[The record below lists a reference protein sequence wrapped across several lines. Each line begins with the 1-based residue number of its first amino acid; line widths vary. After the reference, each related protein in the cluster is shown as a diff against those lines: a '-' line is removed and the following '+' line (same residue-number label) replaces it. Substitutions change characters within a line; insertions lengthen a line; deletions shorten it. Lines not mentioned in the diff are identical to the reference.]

1 MAERDVYLQ
10 GLIADQVLGQEAQQ
24 QTNQALVQDV
34 AVPENPA
41 DYETPAQGSF
51 TAGLRS
57 GANSFASNLQY
68 FSALGNTLLGREEA
82 AALDVEQA
90 RAREGMAA
98 NAVQGFETFEEF
110 TDAPTF
116 GGFIDQVGLG
126 LGQVTP
132 YAAETIATVLVGAA
146 TGGLGYAAAAG
157 KATAKAGLSEGTELV
172 AKKLVKDLVQKR
184 ARGEQLDMFEEEA
197 ANAVWGAFKKGAG
210 RGALAGQIG
219 GTYPLNTGESFG
231 EFDDAGVDLTADR
244 ALQSLLV
251 GAGSTAIEVAGER
264 LVFGKLADLA
274 KSKAGPDESSILN
287 LFAKNIGRGAGIG
300 AASEGATELAQEGL
314 LVGQRL
320 AVDENYS
327 MDDATMRLGQAAFL
341 GTIAGTAMGGGGG
354 ALATTPEAATRV
366 FDKAREL
373 SRQGRSQQVDED
385 MMIEQYGSLNSVF
398 TTPESEA
405 DLNAQFDAM
414 QDEQYGKQAVW
425 VAGENF
431 VGPDAPEQG
440 QVTRNNQQLYYA
452 HIAGRGT
459 IFSPDANIVN
469 EVVTSN
475 ASDPSLAKALGYSGA
490 KSMEDGPDVVVQAR
504 NADGVIISEE
514 ITTREGV
521 FDAVAAADRIAG
533 SNGSSTVTSL
543 EKAQRDRASR
553 YNQEQSR
560 QMVVDEEA
568 LPETDPDATPEQDQG
583 FGEVDVEETAIGED
597 LKPYSPRKSWDTEFE
612 GTQAARDNYNSVF
625 GTDIN
630 WSRSPLGLASD
641 AALNKA
647 AELQGRNPQ
656 TVVSLVQSSDG
667 SFNIEAN
674 QLDGSLYTIQDR
686 NGNQR
691 RLPLGEFIAESL
703 KRMAKRSKFANATI
717 TETKEGG
724 KSQKVNLM
732 ELINTGK
739 RINGA
744 ETGAS
749 FEGRQADADG
759 LSTIMAVLAEQG
771 YTLEVNGEQLQG
783 ASRGAVP
790 ESYKEITINK
800 KGKTLYEVMT
810 NTKRLP
816 KNAEQ
821 TVVND
826 KGKTLAQVLED
837 RPQSSVQELSPSQQ
851 QRLIQLEKSIDNFQ
865 YNQRQKFLRENLN
878 VTREQVEQF
887 DAIQAKAK
895 ADRLRDEEISF
906 GFARD
911 EMVDTASSASARQR
925 NVPAAPE
932 GEDGTGGGRP
942 TELFNQGIVLGTD
955 AEGNTVQLGQEVSR
969 IPDDLPAPEGEV
981 DLAQIA
987 RQEGTQATRTNV
999 EMGENRLSYK
1009 ETAPREEVDPDAIRQ
1024 SAEEWLS
1031 ENKQAEVFGVL
1042 PQTVKSLLNT
1052 MLKRLRLRGKVAV
1065 MTTSELQQAS
1075 LGNGRYKFGNRV
1087 VDLSSNPAV
1096 ARAVENAIT
1105 AGAKVPGTYIPM
1117 PQKGGGMAHLV
1128 VLNDAALTNEAE
1140 LALTM
1145 AHELGHAFYKEEVQ
1159 KAIENPQLRS
1169 RLYRDF
1175 QRALE
1180 KDPDLYAGYEEDVAF
1195 EEWVADQTA
1204 KWGASELKARGVVQ
1218 RFFQA
1223 LAEKLRTM
1231 WNSMRDTYKRR
1242 FGQEYSQTFDEFV
1255 KDVIRRKDRDSV
1267 SAVPDNSQSALNDID
1282 GPSKV
1287 SWLSGSMKRD
1297 DSALDNLAGNVFE
1310 PVRQMRVN
1318 SIRDAV
1324 HKAAQL
1330 LIGNKGIKAMEEAD
1344 LATQTAKAW
1353 EGLMKV
1359 VLPTQQRLRALGKKT
1374 GAGVRISNM
1383 MYGRSGERGLGFVQ
1397 RTTLQINQLQSRLED
1412 LFGGNLDYFQSKDFK
1427 DAAREAASSRPTASL
1442 SPDAQKIRNF
1452 LEEIYDDYIAK
1463 EPNTNIQ
1470 KQADYFPVMLDLD
1483 LVEGDIDT
1491 FAQIIS
1497 AQRGDLTPQQVKD
1510 RIAEAVEKSKRT
1522 PKESL
1527 KQGIDPLH
1535 AAEEAIELTRG
1546 VDRESIA
1553 GFMKPPDEVVMQ
1565 YMKRTVKRV
1574 EWNRA
1579 TKGGETTLAQE
1590 MALLDPDEREDAYRS
1605 LGALLGFYVPMNPT
1619 FRTASSAAQT
1629 IQIWTT
1635 LSLATLSSIP
1645 ELATAIVATREFG
1658 GIMGGFREIINT
1670 ITNPRERY
1678 EFAREIGVV
1687 ANDSMAN
1694 AFMSEADL
1702 QYMDET
1708 SRAFADFFF
1717 KYTGL
1722 EIFTRFTRVFAAG
1735 MAEKFIE
1742 SHALNPRNRSERY
1755 LDELGLNAD
1764 IVKQWIKEG
1773 KGFDSDAGQLV
1784 KQGLQKFVES
1794 TMLRPNAA
1802 ERPAWASD
1810 PRYAILWQL
1819 KSFPYSYGQVVIGG
1833 VVREMKARQAEGR
1846 AAGKSG
1852 TEIIAQDMLPHLAL
1866 FGAAVLPFAMLSLEL
1881 KEYTK
1886 YSMGAILPFA
1896 EADSRV
1902 FRTDNMDWSEY
1913 FMAAYGAAGVFG
1925 PLALLTSAQTDIK
1938 WGKPPVSIFG
1948 PTVDMLYQVLI
1959 QGDLSRATPIYNQF
1973 G

>member
-1 MAERDVYLQ
+1 MAARDVYLQ

-24 QTNQALVQDV
+24 QTNRALVQDV

-57 GANSFASNLQY
+57 GVNSFASNLQY

-98 NAVQGFETFEEF
+98 NAVRGFETFEEF
-110 TDAPTF
+110 ADAPTF

-157 KATAKAGLSEGTELV
+157 KTAAKAGLSEGTSLV
-172 AKKLVKDLVQKR
+172 AKKLVKDLVTKQ
-184 ARGEQLDMFEEEA
+184 ARGEQLDMFEEA
-197 ANAVWGAFKKGAG
+197 AGNAVWDAFKKGAG

-287 LFAKNIGRGAGIG
+287 IFAKNIGRGAGIG

-320 AVDENYS
+320 AVDEDYS

-385 MMIEQYGSLNSVF
+385 MMIEQYGSLNSIF
-398 TTPESEA
+398 TTPESQA

-414 QDEQYGKQAVW
+414 QDDQYGKEAVW

-431 VGPDAPEQG
+431 AGPDAPDQG
-440 QVTRNNQQLYYA
+440 QVTRNGQQLYYA
-452 HIAGRGT
+452 HIKGRGT
-459 IFSPDANIVN
+459 IFSPNADIVN
-469 EVVTSN
+469 DVVTSN
-475 ASDPSLAKALGYSGA
+475 GSDPSIARALGYSA
-490 KSMEDGPDVVVQAR
+490 PKSMADGPDMVVQAR
-504 NADGVIISEE
+504 NANGDIISEE
-514 ITTREGV
+514 VTTRDGV

-533 SNGSSTVTSL
+533 PNGSSTVTTL
-543 EKAQRDRASR
+543 ERAQSDRASR

-560 QMVVDEEA
+560 QMVVDDEA
-568 LPETDPDATPEQDQG
+568 LPETDPDAMPEQDQG
-583 FGEVDVEETAIGED
+583 FGEVDVEDTALGED
-597 LKPYSPRKSWDTEFE
+597 LKPYAPRRTWNTEYD
-612 GTQAARDNYNSVF
+612 GTQAARDRYNSTF
-625 GTDIN
+625 QTDIN
-630 WSRSPLGLASD
+630 WASSPLGLASD

-647 AELQGRNPQ
+647 AELQERNPQ
-656 TVVSLVQSSDG
+656 TAVSLVQDSDG
-667 SFNIEAN
+667 NFTIEAN
-674 QLDGSLYTIQDR
+674 QLDGSLYTIQDA

-691 RLPLGEFIAESL
+691 RLPLGEFIVESV
-703 KRMAKRSKFANATI
+703 KRMTKRSKFAKNATL
-717 TETKEGG
+717 TKDG
-724 KSQKVNLM
+724 KSQKVNIRD
-732 ELINTGK
+732 LIATGK
-739 RINGA
+739 RINQT

-749 FEGRQADADG
+749 FEGTRSDADG
-759 LSTIMAVLAEQG
+759 LSTILGALAEQG
-771 YTLEVNGEQLQG
+771 YTLEVNGEPLQG
-783 ASRGAVP
+783 DTRGAVP
-790 ESYKEITINK
+790 ESYRDVTVGN
-800 KGKTLYEVMT
+800 GKTLY
-810 NTKRLP
+810 
-816 KNAEQ
+816 
-821 TVVND
+821 D
-826 KGKTLAQVLED
+826 VLT
-837 RPQSSVQELSPSQQ
+837 RTPQSSVQQLSPSQQ
-851 QRLIQLEKSIDNFQ
+851 ERLANLEANIDQFQ
-865 YNQRQKFLRENLN
+865 YNQKQKFLRDNPN
-878 VTREQVEQF
+878 ATREQVEQF
-887 DAIQAKAK
+887 DARQAKAK

-911 EMVDTASSASARQR
+911 EMVDTASTASARQR

-955 AEGNTVQLGQEVSR
+955 AEGNTVQLGQTTTR
-969 IPDDLPAPEGEV
+969 IPDNAPPPEGEI
-981 DLAQIA
+981 DPAQIA
-987 RQEGTQATRTNV
+987 RQEGTQANRTNV
-999 EMGENRLSYK
+999 EMGENRPGYSDRR
-1009 ETAPREEVDPDAIRQ
+1009 PREAVDRDAMRL
-1024 SAEEWLS
+1024 SADEWLT
-1031 ENKQAEVFGVL
+1031 ENKQAEVIGTL

-1052 MLKRLRLRGKVAV
+1052 MLKRLRLKGKVVV
-1065 MTTSELQQAS
+1065 MTSSELKKAA
-1075 LGNGRYKFGNRV
+1075 LGNGRYQFGDRV
-1087 VDLSSNPAV
+1087 VDLKSNPAI
-1096 ARAVENAIT
+1096 AQAVENAL
-1105 AGAKVPGTYIPM
+1105 GDNSEVGTYIPM

-1128 VLNDAALTNEAE
+1128 VLDDVSLTNEAE

-1159 KAIENPQLRS
+1159 KAIDNPELRS

-1242 FGQEYSQTFDEFV
+1242 FGQEYSQTFDQFV
-1255 KDVIRRKDRDSV
+1255 KDVIRRKDRDNV
-1267 SAVPDNSQSALNDID
+1267 SAVPDTSQSAL
-1282 GPSKV
+1282 
-1287 SWLSGSMKRD
+1287 
-1297 DSALDNLAGNVFE
+1297 DNVAGNVFE

-1318 SIRDAV
+1318 SLRDAV
-1324 HKAAQL
+1324 HKAVQL
-1330 LIGNKGIKAMEEAD
+1330 LIGTKGIEAVQDAD
-1344 LATQTAKAW
+1344 LATHTAAAW

-1359 VLPTQQRLRALGKKT
+1359 LLPTQQRLRALGQKT

-1383 MYGRSGERGLGFVQ
+1383 MYGRSGEQGLGFVQ
-1397 RTTLQINQLQSRLED
+1397 RTTLQMNRFQSRLED
-1412 LFGGNLDYFQSKDFK
+1412 LFGGNLDYFQSQDFK
-1427 DAAREAASSRPTASL
+1427 DAAREAATSKPTSEL
-1442 SPDAQKIRNF
+1442 SPDAQKIRGF
-1452 LEEIYDDYIAK
+1452 FEEIYDDYIAK

-1470 KQADYFPVMLDLD
+1470 KQTDYFPVMLDLD
-1483 LVEGDIDT
+1483 LVEQDIDGFANIIASQREDIT
-1491 FAQIIS
+1491 FDQA
-1497 AQRGDLTPQQVKD
+1497 K
-1510 RIAEAVEKSKRT
+1510 EAITEAIGNSRKR

-1527 KQGIDPLH
+1527 RSGVDPLH
-1535 AAEEAIELTRG
+1535 AAEEAIQLTRG

-1553 GFMKPPDEVVMQ
+1553 AFMKPPDEVVMQ

-1590 MALLDPDEREDAYRS
+1590 MALLDPVEREDAYRS
-1605 LGALLGFYVPMNPT
+1605 LGALLGFYVPMDPR
-1619 FRTASSAAQT
+1619 FRQFSSGAQNL
-1629 IQIWTT
+1629 QIWTT
-1635 LSLATLSSIP
+1635 LSLASLSSIP
-1645 ELATAIVATREFG
+1645 ELATAIINTREFG
-1658 GIMGGFREIINT
+1658 GIMMGFRQIINT

-1678 EFAREIGVV
+1678 EFARAIGVI

-1702 QYMDET
+1702 QYMDKDN
-1708 SRAFADFFF
+1708 RAVADFFF

-1735 MAEKFIE
+1735 MAENFIE
-1742 SHALNPRNRSERY
+1742 SHAFNPRQRSERY
-1755 LDELGLNAD
+1755 LSELGLNAE
-1764 IVKQWIKEG
+1764 IVRRWVAEG
-1773 KGFDSDAGQLV
+1773 KGFDTEAGQLV
-1784 KQGLQKFVES
+1784 MQGLQKFVES

-1833 VVREMKARQAEGR
+1833 VVREMKARIAEGR
-1846 AAGKSG
+1846 AAGKSS

-1886 YSMGAILPFA
+1886 YAMGAILPFA

-1902 FRTDNMDWSEY
+1902 FRTDNMDWTDY
-1913 FMAAYGAAGVFG
+1913 FITAYGSAGVFG
-1925 PLALLTSAQTDIK
+1925 PLALLTSAQTDIR

-1948 PTVDMLYQVLI
+1948 PTVDTLYQVLI
-1959 QGDLSRATPIYNQF
+1959 QGDLSRAVPLYNQF

>member
-1 MAERDVYLQ
+1 MAARDEYLQ
-10 GLIADQVLGQEAQQ
+10 GLLADRVLSQDRRDQRNEALLQDTAAPLPDTSDMPPGQS
-24 QTNQALVQDV
+24 
-34 AVPENPA
+34 
-41 DYETPAQGSF
+41 SF
-51 TAGLRS
+51 VAGLRS

-132 YAAETIATVLVGAA
+132 YAAETIAAVLFSAATYGAGTAAVAGAA
-146 TGGLGYAAAAG
+146 
-157 KATAKAGLSEGTELV
+157 ATRAGLSEGTELV

-197 ANAVWGAFKKGAG
+197 ANAVWDAFKKGAG

-264 LVFGKLADLA
+264 FVFGKLADLA
-274 KSKAGPDESSILN
+274 KSKAGPDEGSLLN
-287 LFAKNIGRGAGIG
+287 VFAKNIMRGAGTGSI
-300 AASEGATELAQEGL
+300 SEGATELAQEGL

-431 VGPDAPEQG
+431 VGPDAPDQG
-440 QVTRNNQQLYYA
+440 QVTRNDQQLYYA

-469 EVVTSN
+469 DVVTSN

-533 SNGSSTVTSL
+533 PNGSSTVTSL

-568 LPETDPDATPEQDQG
+568 LPENNPDATQEQDQG
-583 FGEVDVEETAIGED
+583 LAEVEAEDTALGED
-597 LKPYSPRKSWDTEFE
+597 LKPYAPRKSWDTEFE
-612 GTQAARDNYNSVF
+612 GTQAARDRYNSTF
-625 GTDIN
+625 DTDIN

-647 AELQGRNPQ
+647 AELQERNPQ
-656 TVVSLVQSSDG
+656 TAVSLVQGSGG
-667 SFNIEAN
+667 SFTIEAN
-674 QLDGSLYTIQDR
+674 QLDGSLYTIQDS

-691 RLPLGEFIAESL
+691 RLPLGEFIVESV
-703 KRMAKRSKFANATI
+703 KRMTKRSKFAKNATL
-717 TETKEGG
+717 TKDG
-724 KSQKVNLM
+724 KSQNVNIRD
-732 ELINTGK
+732 LIATGK
-739 RINGA
+739 RINQT

-749 FEGRQADADG
+749 FEGTRADADG
-759 LSTIMAVLAEQG
+759 LSTILGALAEQG
-771 YTLEVNGEQLQG
+771 YTLEVNGEPLQG
-783 ASRGAVP
+783 DSRGAVP
-790 ESYKEITINK
+790 ESYKEISVA
-800 KGKTLYEVMT
+800 KGKSLY
-810 NTKRLP
+810 
-816 KNAEQ
+816 
-821 TVVND
+821 D
-826 KGKTLAQVLED
+826 VLT
-837 RPQSSVQELSPSQQ
+837 RTPSSSVQELSPSQQ
-851 QRLIQLEKSIDNFQ
+851 ERLINLGRSIDN
-865 YNQRQKFLRENLN
+865 YHYQRQREFLRENPNATQADLDAL
-878 VTREQVEQF
+878 VER
-887 DAIQAKAK
+887 QAEAK
-895 ADRLRDEEISF
+895 ADRLKTEEISF

-911 EMVDTASSASARQR
+911 ELVDTASSASAPLA
-925 NVPAAPE
+925 NVPPVPSTE
-932 GEDGTGGGRP
+932 IEVGVDGNTMTLDEGGGRP
-942 TELFNQGIVLGTD
+942 SEVATTGVRADGTGVD
-955 AEGNTVQLGQEVSR
+955 TRL
-969 IPDDLPAPEGEV
+969 IPDNAPAPEGEV

-999 EMGENRLSYK
+999 EMGENRPGYSDR
-1009 ETAPREEVDPDAIRQ
+1009 APREEVDPDAIRQ
-1024 SAEEWLS
+1024 SADEWLS

-1096 ARAVENAIT
+1096 ARAVENAIA

-1255 KDVIRRKDRDSV
+1255 KDVIRRKDRDNV
-1267 SAVPDNSQSALNDID
+1267 SAVPDTSQ
-1282 GPSKV
+1282 
-1287 SWLSGSMKRD
+1287 
-1297 DSALDNLAGNVFE
+1297 SALDNLAGNVFE

-1330 LIGNKGIKAMEEAD
+1330 LIGNKGIKAMEDAD

-1397 RTTLQINQLQSRLED
+1397 RTTLQMNQFQSRLED
-1412 LFGGNLDYFQSKDFK
+1412 LFGGNLDYFQSKAFK

-1463 EPNTNIQ
+1463 EPNTNIK

-1527 KQGIDPLH
+1527 KEGIDPLH

-1565 YMKRTVKRV
+1565 YMKRIVKRV

-1590 MALLDPDEREDAYRS
+1590 LAQLTEKEQADAYRQ

-1670 ITNPRERY
+1670 IANPRERY

-1902 FRTDNMDWSEY
+1902 FRTDNMDWSAY
-1913 FMAAYGAAGVFG
+1913 FIAAYGAAGVFG
-1925 PLALLTSAQTDIK
+1925 PLALLTSAQTDIR

-1959 QGDLSRATPIYNQF
+1959 QGDLSRATPLYNQF